1 MDWII
6 AFARRTISRPHVCD
20 DVNEAEQQQRRRADS
35 CWEANKHTPQCSTH
49 QTNCGDNNSAL
60 SSQSLWKF
68 IQIRSD
74 RISLCWLCLFWL
86 WVDYWGRC
94 KRSCWVNFTL
104 YTKLSFRTRGLLAVL
119 CHSCGEMKGVYP
131 PLSQAIVSLNKRR
144 VEFHITGRHAASRHI
159 SLKDISA
166 NKQLK

>member
-6 AFARRTISRPHVCD
+6 TFARRTISRPHVCD

-35 CWEANKHTPQCSTH
+35 CWEANKHTAQRSTH

-74 RISLCWLCLFWL
+74 RISLCWLCVYSGYEWIIGVDVNAAVESISPCTQNCLSELEASSLFYVTAAERWREFIL
-86 WVDYWGRC
+86 RSLRQSWVSHHGTT
-94 KRSCWVNFTL
+94 RSVSSYFLERYQRKQTAEI
-104 YTKLSFRTRGLLAVL
+104 KLEG
-119 CHSCGEMKGVYP
+119 
-131 PLSQAIVSLNKRR
+131 Q
-144 VEFHITGRHAASRHI
+144 
-159 SLKDISA
+159 
-166 NKQLK
+166 